1 MSREKA
7 YELLELI
14 HNKVNT
20 EIDMLQFIDPDII
33 NEEDINPDI
42 NFIGISNRFLS
53 ELILTITGYEI
64 EIYGEVEELF
74 PCPCCG
80 FRTLTESF
88 NPKEGTGY
96 DICPYCKWEDDGTT
110 DIDKY
115 CSINRG
121 SISDYRKKINSHP
134 NKYNIAKWM
143 K

>member
-20 EIDMLQFIDPDII
+20 EIDMLQFIDPDVI

-42 NFIGISNRFLS
+42 NFIGISNGFLS
-53 ELILTITGYEI
+53 ELIRTITGYEI
-64 EIYGEVEELF
+64 EIYGEVEELY

-96 DICPYCKWEDDGTT
+96 DICLYCKWEDVYD
-110 DIDKY
+110 
-115 CSINRG
+115 
-121 SISDYRKKINSHP
+121 
-134 NKYNIAKWM
+134 IAKWM

>member
-20 EIDMLQFIDPDII
+20 EIDMLQFLDPDVI

-42 NFIGISNRFLS
+42 NFIGISNGFLS
-53 ELILTITGYEI
+53 ELIRTITRCEI
-64 EIYGEVEELF
+64 EIYEEVEKLY

-96 DICPYCKWEDDGTT
+96 DICLYCKWEDVYD
-110 DIDKY
+110 
-115 CSINRG
+115 
-121 SISDYRKKINSHP
+121 
-134 NKYNIAKWM
+134 IAKWM